1 MLAKDKLRGLKERIM
16 IHRMLG
22 ISLGALAVFVLGFML
37 VPVLIAE
44 ASAESTEVPIR
55 WDTVSLLLDTD
66 ADDTSTEPGENG
78 HGDIIFGNGTGI
90 VPLENNIADGGS
102 SYGRLMVTKKRIGV
116 ATSGTFFSVYVSMA
130 NSSNS
135 LIMDNTN
142 LEIEAT
148 DGTWATPATF
158 STNGGTGW
166 GFAVPGTMI
175 ASSAT
180 NPTAPDFSSSAASS
194 ALLDQPIAYNTD
206 ITGAAALYS
215 NSVWAAVPASNAP
228 QQVWKEENNL
238 HDNYGFGT
246 YTVQTN
252 EGPQEIVSPHSDSG
266 DSRYKSFDI
275 YYAVAVDTNTVA
287 GTYQNQIVYTGI
299 AAASSLDSVSTNLVR
314 DIKFGGLN
322 DVQTLRLDLN
332 DSAAS
337 IAPSILTVA
346 LVPHETFV
354 KNGYTVENLTLSDY
368 DTCDITDFT
377 RDVAGG
383 YSEITCTMPEEVPE
397 SGFGNGTYDYWV
409 NVAGYN
415 YNYVTKV
422 GNTVNG
428 DTVNVGAF
436 VYAGLQT
443 QYATATTQ
451 APDGNGGTTTV
462 ALDNRTGNV
471 ITEMQQMTPGVCDL
485 TNMWKNTTSLDARI
499 MDYNGL
505 TVLANSA
512 ADSAAIGTGT
522 FLLADNRDDKTYL
535 VRRMADGN
543 CWMVQNLDLNLAD
556 FAGTSNLT
564 SENTNLNTKSSWDP
578 SAKMLAKSTTLE
590 GGQLVADYQFQD
602 EHSFGSALKWGSICA
617 EGTGPLA
624 DPQTSAEC
632 SSISV
637 ANNSNTAYARSYNN
651 DSTTASSTGA
661 GNGPAY
667 ITGTQNIQNATECA
681 KITATS
687 SQASNYCNM
696 GGTVENASSG
706 TDNGLTRDTKW
717 QPDLI
722 TDYGGTL
729 VNGSDTFTMRGSM
742 QFGDYYNWYA
752 ATAETGTHRD
762 GNITTVNDDICAKGW
777 RLPVKEDSAD
787 GSWTKLLR
795 TTYSLA
801 DNGTSQTSR
810 SSIGKVMQ
818 LPLSIPMTGYYFWS
832 DGVPTNRGRAGR
844 FWTATAPLSER
855 SAYDLGFYGTGYF
868 NPQYKADKSNG
879 FTIRC
884 VNKGSNSET
893 VVSTC
898 DANHVCY
905 NNNGGTGTVAD
916 QEVTAAVVPA
926 DTTAV
931 LASGSTLSR
940 DGYYFAGWVDNPTG
954 YSDLHA
960 AGETVT
966 VGDLTSNGKTYYA
979 KWVKGSLFEGPAS
992 VASFDDG
999 MENWPM
1005 EVKIAINPV
1014 QAGSG
1019 DPSPSNVRPISG
1031 WTSATITRTGKNLL
1045 EPFVTSRTQNGV
1057 AITAN
1062 SDGSIKINGT
1072 ATAATNIN
1080 VNHYDFKAGTYN
1092 FTDGLGRT
1100 NLDRTLVMYIA
1111 EYATTGSANDLV
1123 RTTGLSPESRNTEFT
1138 YNPEI
1143 HGQRLVVGLYVGK
1156 NRTVDNVTIYP
1167 MLRLA
1172 SETDSTYEPY
1182 KGSSYSVSFPQE
1194 AGTVYGG
1201 ELTIYENGTGKLVV
1215 DHTMMTFDGS
1225 DMTGI
1230 MMLDTSTAGIK
1241 RLVIQNSR
1249 IPNAD
1254 GSVPSAGVADIVA
1267 NRYRTR
1273 PADHVYTKNIGI
1285 GLTGPGIPAISVYD
1299 PNYQTLEEWVA
1310 SLQASPLQ
1318 VVYKLATPQ
1327 TYDLSASQVNAVLT
1341 SLNGTNNIWA
1351 DTGDILQVKY
1361 HAQAGN

>member
-1 MLAKDKLRGLKERIM
+1 MLAKDKLGGLKERIM

-90 VPLENNIADGGS
+90 VPLENNIADGGL

-158 STNGGTGW
+158 GTNGGTGW

-206 ITGAAALYS
+206 ITGAATLYA
-215 NSVWAAVPASNAP
+215 NSVWAAVPTSNAP

-337 IAPSILTVA
+337 ITPSILTVA

-602 EHSFGSALKWGSICA
+602 EHSFGSSLSWGSICA

-624 DPQTSAEC
+624 DVTTPVTCSPISAADNKN
-632 SSISV
+632 V
-637 ANNSNTAYARSYNN
+637 AYARSYNN
-651 DSTTASSTGA
+651 DSATAISTGA

-667 ITGTQNIQNATECA
+667 ITGTQNIRNATECA

-696 GGTVENASSG
+696 GGTVGNASSG
-706 TDNGLTRDTKW
+706 TDNGLARDTKW

-742 QFGDYYNWYA
+742 YLGDYYNWYA
-752 ATAETGTHRD
+752 AMAESIGFAAGTAT
-762 GNITTVNDDICAKGW
+762 DDICPKGW
-777 RLPVKEDSAD
+777 TLPLINTSTSTN
-787 GSWTKLLR
+787 GSWRYLLATAYGLSASGFSSATR
-795 TTYSLA
+795 QQLA
-801 DNGTSQTSR
+801 
-810 SSIGKVMQ
+810 IIEQ
-818 LPLSIPMTGYYFWS
+818 LPLSIYYAGYYQWSGGVIGARGSYGVFWS
-832 DGVPTNRGRAGR
+832 SATQSGSVGRSYHLRIDQIGE
-844 FWTATAPLSER
+844 FDTQ
-855 SAYDLGFYGTGYF
+855 GTSG
-868 NPQYKADKSNG
+868 KANG
-879 FTIRC
+879 FAVRC

-905 NNNGGTGTVAD
+905 NANGGSGTVAD

-999 MENWPM
+999 MENQPM

-1111 EYATTGSANDLV
+1111 EYVTTGSANDLV

-1143 HGQRLVVGLYVGK
+1143 HGQRLLVGLYVGK

-1182 KGSSYSVSFPQE
+1182 KGSTHTVSFPQE

-1201 ELTIYENGTGKLVV
+1201 ELIIYENGTGKLVSN
-1215 DHTMMTFDGS
+1215 MAEIASYDGETLPGAWIS
-1225 DMTGI
+1225 DRDVYAEETTPTTG
-1230 MMLDTSTAGIK
+1230 A
-1241 RLVIQNSR
+1241 
-1249 IPNAD
+1249 
-1254 GSVPSAGVADIVA
+1254 
-1267 NRYRTR
+1267 
-1273 PADHVYTKNIGI
+1273 
-1285 GLTGPGIPAISVYD
+1285 
-1299 PNYQTLEEWVA
+1299 
-1310 SLQASPLQ
+1310 Q
-1318 VVYKLATPQ
+1318 VVYELAEPV
-1327 TYDLSASQVNAVLT
+1327 TYDLSASEVNAVLT
-1341 SLNGTNNIWA
+1341 SLNGTNNVWA
-1351 DTGDILQVKY
+1351 DTGDVLYVKY
-1361 HAQAGN
+1361 HSQAGN